1 MDSRIT
7 GIGSPLESVRETG
20 NCLIEAAKRA
30 RVPFEFHPAEAEL
43 QNLRPSMLQVQQHG
57 GETLAVNLVNWPR
70 CDIGNCLGKLLAMI
84 RDQGPRIVTLT
95 EQEPSRGDLTS
106 IGRFT
111 WALRYYSAIFES
123 LDAAF
128 PGDSPAQGNVEKC
141 IFAPAIWKEVASEE
155 PGRAARRQ
163 EGYI

>member
-1 MDSRIT
+1 
-7 GIGSPLESVRETG
+7 
-20 NCLIEAAKRA
+20 
-30 RVPFEFHPAEAEL
+30 
-43 QNLRPSMLQVQQHG
+43 MLQVQQHG

-70 CDIGNCLGKLLAMI
+70 CDIGNCLGKLLTMI

-95 EQEPSRGDLTS
+95 EQEPSRGELTS